1 MAEVLTKLIWRYNI
15 DRLILKTTVN
25 AQCAH
30 NSLTN
35 MPQINE
41 ITLLKCIYLEKM
53 HKCNS
58 PIGFW
63 AASIAWFFEQR
74 LVITPNFFWE
84 AADDPVAIITF
95 LIKEVMCHP
104 WPTLVAARTL
114 KTNHDVYE
122 SRDGRA
128 ACFKCWHHVQAYNS
142 NQYSQVIIE
151 SLIKIN

>member
-1 MAEVLTKLIWRYNI
+1 M
-15 DRLILKTTVN
+15 
-25 AQCAH
+25 QH
-30 NSLTN
+30 
-35 MPQINE
+35 P
-41 ITLLKCIYLEKM
+41 
-53 HKCNS
+53 H
-58 PIGFW
+58 
-63 AASIAWFFEQR
+63 WFLSSFNR
-74 LVITPNFFWE
+74 LVFRAAIGDHSQLFWE